1 MLLCTP
7 FVIQNLVLDDWNF
20 ARASYM
26 FFFIC
31 SRSSSLNQSCSVFT
45 SILHVRHSKLSL
57 QLIVMA
63 IWRRVLCFITV
74 LCCAMKAIKLELKL
88 GLVSW
93 KYGFLDFFVLFRWT
107 VTCPFQM
114 KDHSVKKSCGGILND
129 WCDKSKIC
137 NIHHLIY
144 ECLC

>member
-26 FFFIC
+26 FFFNLFTIK
-31 SRSSSLNQSCSVFT
+31 LFKSVMFCVDMYTTCMPFKVKLTAYFNGHMKT
-45 SILHVRHSKLSL
+45 SYVFHHS
-57 QLIVMA
+57 I
-63 IWRRVLCFITV
+63 VLCDESNKTWV
-74 LCCAMKAIKLELKL
+74 KAGVSELKIRISL
-88 GLVSW
+88 
-93 KYGFLDFFVLFRWT
+93 YFFRWT

-129 WCDKSKIC
+129 WCYKSKIC

-144 ECLC
+144 GCLC